1 MGNNAPTIVVQNQLV
16 KVDKL
21 FAFPRSRIGN
31 TSAQTTQ
38 TTFRE
43 KPCTI
48 RKKKGAMFTS
58 QLEYTK
64 HDDPMIDWLDITT
77 RTWSPRIGKADN
89 E

>member
-48 RKKKGAMFTS
+48 RKKKGAIVYVT
-58 QLEYTK
+58 
-64 HDDPMIDWLDITT
+64 I
-77 RTWSPRIGKADN
+77 RIHEA
-89 E
+89 